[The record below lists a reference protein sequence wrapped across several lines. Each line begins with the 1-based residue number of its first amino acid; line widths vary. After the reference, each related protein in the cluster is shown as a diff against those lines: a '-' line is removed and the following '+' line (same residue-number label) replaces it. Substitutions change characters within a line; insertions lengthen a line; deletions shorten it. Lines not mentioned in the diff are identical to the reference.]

1 MTRIGNSESESES
14 VLVARL
20 LLVALR
26 LLDSSTQPEL
36 VSLLDLVIV
45 ISRGFRPLVSAGL
58 RQPEP
63 EDAEAH
69 PPPLSGLLYDL
80 PGPSS

>member
-1 MTRIGNSESESES
+1 M
-14 VLVARL
+14 
-20 LLVALR
+20 
-26 LLDSSTQPEL
+26 
-36 VSLLDLVIV
+36 
-45 ISRGFRPLVSAGL
+45 SRGFRPLVSAGL